1 MLMVQ
6 VVMNCY
12 IKDPDGFDRDLREI
26 GADWVLLS
34 MAVLICNIWPDP
46 IEAPVL
52 ETDGNWT
59 PVETVNAESAADG
72 NLVRLSRIESFG
84 YAAVLLQLESL

>member
-12 IKDPDGFDRDLREI
+12 IKDPDGFDKDLREI

-34 MAVLICNIWPDP
+34 HCELLDP
-46 IEAPVL
+46 H
-52 ETDGNWT
+52 G
-59 PVETVNAESAADG
+59 
-72 NLVRLSRIESFG
+72 
-84 YAAVLLQLESL
+84 LLWDLDSIRSVVM